1 MSALNV
7 GLLAS
12 TEAMLVT
19 AAVFQSP
26 MLPYVVVA
34 VLGLVTHAVTAVPM
48 LPFVM
53 AVCACARRRT
63 RCAINA
69 AVAKRR

>member
-1 MSALNV
+1 
-7 GLLAS
+7 
-12 TEAMLVT
+12 MLVT

-48 LPFVM
+48 LPSVM
-53 AVCACARRRT
+53 AVCACARSRT

>member
-1 MSALNV
+1 
-7 GLLAS
+7 
-12 TEAMLVT
+12 MLVT
-19 AAVFQSP
+19 AAVFQP
-26 MLPYVVVA
+26 AIGPYVVVA
-34 VLGLVTHAVTAVPM
+34 VVGLVTHAVTAVPM